1 MQLLTDFR
9 QDDIVS
15 NLLRLVRLRSSLYCR
30 SEMTA
35 PWGIHMQAG
44 KHSSMHVVLDGNC
57 WLVVTGVD
65 KALRLSAGDLV
76 IRLAGQEHAA
86 GRPQIHSKRAEGHRR
101 DTADTTQQVSIWR

>member
-15 NLLRLVRLRSSLYCR
+15 NLLRLVRLRSALYCR

-76 IRLAGQEHAA
+76 IRLAGQEHTLLDDLKSIASEPKDIVA
-86 GRPQIHSKRAEGHRR
+86 TRP
-101 DTADTTQQVSIWR
+101 T